1 MAGPQPPLAAVP
13 PDDDDDGPPP
23 GAEINAPSAPVR
35 LQRAP
40 RGAPAAEQELLA
52 ICLIDASVHDRVF
65 ELLVEADFSHP
76 ACQAVFAQMHQMWDS
91 GSAVSRPL
99 LEQKLMEAG
108 QLERVAAQGLLDQM
122 GAVLPTTPPDT
133 LIRIIQDWSVRR
145 RATVA
150 AAAIAK
156 MANDPQI
163 PVSDLVSQAQALGTE
178 VELPDQAGKAQP
190 VAQMILGDADP
201 DWVIPGLLEVQ
212 DRVIVVAPEGKGKAL
227 ALDTEVAMADGSFV
241 PIEHVQVGD
250 KVLGPGD
257 EPRVVMAKSEV
268 MSDRNCIM
276 LHWSNG
282 ESVVADYDHQW
293 LTYHHCDWRVN
304 NTIHLAEIFHTRRS
318 FTDPVVWLPDP
329 TNITKRGAH
338 LIGAEAVPQE
348 PVQCLQV
355 DHPDGLFQIGRQGV
369 LTHNSTLLR
378 QFAVMTAAGL
388 HPFTGSRLEQPL
400 RTLIVDLENRE
411 NQIRRR
417 LMPLVAQASYTTGS
431 EDWATERCFVYSR
444 PEGIDVRSRN
454 DLGELI
460 ATVRQVRPQLVTI
473 GPLYKMALGDPT
485 DEEVAKS
492 IAGVL
497 DRLTVRFGCAMMI
510 EAHAP
515 HGDSRGG
522 RREMRVYGASLWQRW
537 PDFGIGLYPESDG
550 GMIVEHW
557 RGAREE
563 REWPS
568 HLARGRAWPWIVQ
581 VDDSGLADDD
591 QGQEF

>member
-1 MAGPQPPLAAVP
+1 MAGQQQALAAVP
-13 PDDDDDGPPP
+13 PPDDDGPPP
-23 GAEINAPSAPVR
+23 GATASAPPAEVP
-35 LQRAP
+35 QRNQA
-40 RGAPAAEQELLA
+40 RGGAPMAEQELLA
-52 ICLIDASVHDRVF
+52 ICLVDSSIHDRVF

-76 ACQAVFAQMHQMWDS
+76 ACQAAFSQMRQMWE
-91 GSAVSRPL
+91 ATEPISRSL

-145 RATVA
+145 RTTVA
-150 AAAIAK
+150 ASALVK
-156 MANDPQI
+156 MAHDPQV
-163 PVSDLVSQAQALGTE
+163 PVSDLVQQAQSLGTE
-178 VELPDQAGKAQP
+178 VELPDQGGKAQP
-190 VAQMILGDADP
+190 VAQMLMGDSEP
-201 DWVIPGLLEVQ
+201 QWVIPGLLEVQ

-227 ALDTEVAMADGSFV
+227 ALDTEIAMADGSFV
-241 PIEHVQVGD
+241 PIHQVQVGD
-250 KVLGPGD
+250 KVMGPAD
-257 EPRVVMAKSEV
+257 EPRVVVAKSEV
-268 MSDRNCIM
+268 MDDRNCMM

-293 LTYHHCDWRVN
+293 CAYFHCDWRVAD
-304 NTIHLAEIFHTRRS
+304 TITLAEAFHTRRS
-318 FTDPVVWLPDP
+318 HTDPVVWLPDP
-329 TNITKRGAH
+329 DDPTKRGPY
-338 LIGAEAVPQE
+338 LVGAEAVPLE

-355 DHPDGLFQIGRQGV
+355 DHPDGLFKVGRLGT

-388 HPFTGSRLEQPL
+388 HPFTGARLEQPL

-411 NQIRRR
+411 SQIRRR
-417 LMPLVAQASYTTGS
+417 LHPLVAQAVYTTGS
-431 EDWATERCFVYSR
+431 EDWTTERCFVYPR

-485 DEEVAKS
+485 DEEVAKA

-497 DRLTVRFGCAMMI
+497 DRLTVRFGCALMI

-537 PDFGIGLYPESDG
+537 PEFGIGLYPESDG

-568 HLARGRAWPWIVQ
+568 HLARGRAWPWVVQ
-581 VDDSGLADDD
+581 TDDTRLDDDD